1 MNAETSAI
9 TLERHQTMNIL
20 NIGLHG
26 LAGHQI
32 VSHIPQLQRARI
44 TDVAGVSK
52 SEYAVLKSD
61 FPEVFANTTWHP
73 ELNTMLDQGAAT
85 LISFCSN
92 RRDDQCAEAICALE
106 AGRHV
111 LLEKPMATSLEDL
124 NRLHKAWKRAGT
136 ELRTM
141 TTMIYEPCF
150 SGMKAIVE
158 SGAVGEVV
166 QCYGMKSYPFYDS
179 RPQDRG
185 IDGGIIQ
192 AMIHAVSFIRYVTDL
207 EFTEVFMQDTGQGN
221 PRNGDLQ
228 MAANLTGR
236 LSNGALTSIVCN
248 YCNPPGIGFWGNEQ
262 LRVHGTGG
270 MIELTDGLTRRSLA
284 CADAAPKAFPDI
296 APETSYPQDLINCIL
311 DGSGTLLTATDSFRN
326 TEVVLCA
333 GQSAA
338 IGQPV
343 NISDIVNDC

>member
-1 MNAETSAI
+1 MK
-9 TLERHQTMNIL
+9 IL

-26 LAGHQI
+26 VAGHQI
-32 VSHIPQLQRARI
+32 FDHIPQLQRVRI

-61 FPEVFANTTWHP
+61 FPDVFANTTWHP
-73 ELNTMLDQGAAT
+73 ELESRLDQGAAT
-85 LISFCSN
+85 RLRFCSS
-92 RRDDQCAEAICALE
+92 RRDGQCAEAICALE
-106 AGRHV
+106 AGCHV

-124 NRLHKAWKRAGT
+124 SRLHMAWKRAGT

-166 QCYGMKSYPFYDS
+166 QCYGMKSYPFYDW

-192 AMIHAVSFIRYVTDL
+192 SMIHAVSFIRYVTGL

-221 PRNGDLQ
+221 PQDGDLQ
-228 MAANLTGR
+228 IAANLTGR
-236 LSNGALTSIVCN
+236 LSNGALASIVCN

-270 MIELTDGLTRRSLA
+270 MIELTDGLTRRSLV
-284 CADAAPKAFPDI
+284 CADAAPGTFPDI
-296 APETSYPQDLINCIL
+296 APETSYPQDLVDCIL
-311 DGSGTLLTATDSFRN
+311 DGTPTLLTGADSFLN

-333 GQSAA
+333 ARSAA
-338 IGQPV
+338 IEQPV
-343 NISDIVNDC
+343 KISAIVNKN

>member
-1 MNAETSAI
+1 
-9 TLERHQTMNIL
+9 MNIL

-26 LAGHQI
+26 VAGHQI
-32 VSHIPQLQRARI
+32 FRDIPQLQRARL
-44 TDVAGVSK
+44 TDVSGVHE
-52 SEYAVLKSD
+52 SEYANLKSD
-61 FPEVFANTTWHP
+61 FPDVFVNTTWHP
-73 ELNTMLDQGAAT
+73 GLESMLDDGAAT

-92 RRDDQCAEAICALE
+92 RRDAQCAEAIRALE
-106 AGRHV
+106 TGRHV

-124 NRLHKAWKRAGT
+124 STLHKAWKRAGT

-141 TTMIYEPCF
+141 TTMIYDPCF
-150 SGMKAIVE
+150 SGMKAVVE
-158 SGAVGEVV
+158 SGAIGEVV
-166 QCYGMKSYPFYDS
+166 QCYGMKSYPFHDW

-192 AMIHAVSFIRYVTDL
+192 SMIHAVSFIRYVTGL

-221 PRNGDLQ
+221 PLEGDLQ
-228 MAANLTGR
+228 MAANLAGR
-236 LSNGALTSIVCN
+236 LGNGALTSIVCN

-262 LRVHGTGG
+262 LRLHGTGG

-284 CADAAPKAFPDI
+284 CADAAPETFPDI
-296 APETSYPQDLINCIL
+296 APETSYPQDLVDCIL
-311 DGSGTLLTATDSFRN
+311 DGTPTLLTGADSFRN

-333 GQSAA
+333 ARSAA

-343 NISDIVNDC
+343 KISAIVNKS